1 MKESDKEWT
10 WLVIVQRA
18 REMVHGGIFGYSR
31 RYSTHIEAVGVR
43 AAVVEVDVE
52 ATLLV
57 GPCPLH
63 LERSDTIQRGGQVSG
78 RQKEIFTVLE
88 GPARALHESW
98 RSEVQK

>member
-31 RYSTHIEAVGVR
+31 RYSTYIKAVGVR

-52 ATLLV
+52 AILLIGTL
-57 GPCPLH
+57 PLH
-63 LERSDTIQRGGQVSG
+63 LEGSDAIQRGG
-78 RQKEIFTVLE
+78 
-88 GPARALHESW
+88 
-98 RSEVQK
+98 